1 VYSFFSQLPALAGV
15 GEVILPGRDEDWG
28 GAYMDYSMI
37 CTIDKSKAIVKGK
50 ILLPVAMSNA

>member
-1 VYSFFSQLPALAGV
+1 
-15 GEVILPGRDEDWG
+15 
-28 GAYMDYSMI
+28 MDCSMI